1 MSILFVQGG
10 EGHFDEEQLRYPCCS
25 RDSRCSNLLRA
36 ALRLAGAD
44 GGTPRV
50 PNYALH

>member
-1 MSILFVQGG
+1 MRSSCAIPMLLTGQQV
-10 EGHFDEEQLRYPCCS
+10 L
-25 RDSRCSNLLRA
+25 NLLRA

-50 PNYALH
+50 PNYAPH